1 MPFYYKPTDNKYMY
15 MVPNCYGRF
24 FICFLI
30 SVESILINFLPNNYV
45 KVDLF
50 LISTF
55 LCPDSSNK
63 ENSESNNRGSSGD
76 DNGGGGGGGDNKPPG
91 GDWWKNFREFNPQGF
106 AVGLALAAVGALLFF
121 NSAGMESREINWQ
134 EFRTKYLE
142 RGEVSLENLFHG
154 HKVLIPVA

>member
-1 MPFYYKPTDNKYMY
+1 MY
-15 MVPNCYGRF
+15 IVLNFHGRF

-30 SVESILINFLPNNYV
+30 SVERILINFLPNSYV

-142 RGEVSLENLFHG
+142 RGEVGLENLFYG
-154 HKVLIPVA
+154 HKVLIPIA